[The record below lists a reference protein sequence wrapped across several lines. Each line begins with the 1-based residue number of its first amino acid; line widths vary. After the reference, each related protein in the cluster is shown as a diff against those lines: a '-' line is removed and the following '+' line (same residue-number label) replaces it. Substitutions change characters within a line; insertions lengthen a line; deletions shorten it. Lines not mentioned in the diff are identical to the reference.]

1 MLAYEKETLK
11 YNLLIER
18 FNMASYPDSV
28 NPGQFVGTTQVYDLG
43 KSSVNAEDFTVHL
56 RNNFNNIV
64 LSLNA
69 KVSGYYSQ
77 EEFINGKIFYP
88 DYSRSDSATST
99 PPQFRQVYSKVVETG
114 ALPNAAGTVTVPH
127 NISGYPAAGATTFIF
142 TRIVGCATDQTNR
155 NAFQFPYSNP
165 TALADSV
172 AVDVIGPNVVIRVGK
187 NRSTFNR
194 SHVYLEYIKY

>member
-43 KSSVNAEDFTVHL
+43 RSSVNAEDFTVHL

-64 LSLNA
+64 LALNI
-69 KVSGYYSQ
+69 KDSGYYSQ
-77 EEFINGKIFYP
+77 EEFVNGQIFYP

-99 PPQFRQVYSKVVETG
+99 PPQFRQVYRKVIDCG
-114 ALPNAAGTVTVPH
+114 ALPNAGAKNIAHGITFLPTAG
-127 NISGYPAAGATTFIF
+127 NTTFVA
-142 TRIVGCATDQTNR
+142 TRIYGAATDQAAR
-155 NAFQFPYSNP
+155 ILLPLPYSSP
-165 TALADSV
+165 TLNLNISV
-172 AVDVIGPNVVIRVGK
+172 SVTATNVVITTGV
-187 NRSTFNR
+187 NRSAYTL
-194 SHVYLEYIKY
+194 SHCVVEYIKW